1 MREGVVMKVGDYIR
15 VAGRKS
21 NRFDV
26 FRVGVTMRPASDY
39 NALVVGIKSEDS
51 IFHCTVLKSDGRKW
65 NIFKKD
71 IIGDAS

>member
-1 MREGVVMKVGDYIR
+1 MKVGDYIR

-26 FRVGVTMRPASDY
+26 LRVGVTMPDY